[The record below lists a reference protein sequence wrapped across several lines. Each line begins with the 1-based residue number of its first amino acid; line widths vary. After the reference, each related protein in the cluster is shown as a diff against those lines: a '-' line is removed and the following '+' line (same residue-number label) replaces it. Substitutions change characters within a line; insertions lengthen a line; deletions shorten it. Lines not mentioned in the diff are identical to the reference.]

1 MMILSILS
9 RRASSIKGKGTEGR
23 TICDLSILVL
33 LLLGPAVQAQ
43 TLTQPARG
51 VTDPGVV
58 TTRQLVTPAGIQS
71 IFDGRIYG
79 IAYGQGNDHLWVLQG
94 RRGTPRMQLMDLD
107 WKGNQLRRR
116 FERGES
122 PGLQSVAFD
131 PVAGQ
136 MLVAATQP
144 AVQGRPPQ
152 VRMLAVSEGGGEPR
166 LLAEGVGQF
175 LGGALAIA
183 KGSNPRKERLAV
195 LPLPYNNQLALFDLS
210 ASRFLGTIP
219 VGIAP
224 FGAAINRDGTVAY
237 VTNWGGR
244 LPQPGDLTLPTGLDP
259 KADRVVVDQRG
270 IASTGTVTRIDL
282 VKRVVTRTLT
292 VGLHPTAILW
302 DEPRHRLYVANGNED
317 SVTVIDTQRELVL
330 QTIALQPFQ
339 VPVAGIAPTALALT
353 PDGEQLFVAC
363 GGINAVVVLGTR
375 DGNLKG
381 LIPTAWYP
389 NALSLSPDGN
399 FLAIANLLGVGSGSR
414 ETPRSR
420 YVHSYRGSV
429 SVVPLPDAAQ
439 LASYTTAVAENNR
452 LTLPT
457 DASPSR
463 SSRPTRPTAPKAVP
477 QRAGDP
483 SLIEHVVYIIKENRT
498 YDQLFGDLPKGNGDP
513 SLVMFGADVTPNQ
526 RKIAEQF
533 VLFDNFYATGGNS
546 GDGHQWATQAN
557 ETDYCLWPGY
567 AGRSYPYDGTDPIAY
582 SAGGFI
588 WDAALRM
595 KKTVRVYGEYAG
607 RMPEEDARMR
617 RDLLARWRNGDD
629 FTRDWSITAPLEPL
643 NRILARNFPPYTM
656 AIPDV
661 VRAQIFLTDLRRWEA
676 DGTMPNLTIM
686 LLPSDHTRGST
697 PEYSTAKAMV
707 ADNDYALGQIVDALS
722 HSRFWSK
729 MAIFVVEDDAQ
740 DGVDHVD
747 GHRTVALAISPY
759 IRRGSVDSSFYSHPS
774 ILKTMELMLGLPTL
788 SLFDLIAQEM
798 RASFVDQP
806 DLTPYRAELPRQ
818 SFFEVNPRLS
828 SLRGQAHRDALNS
841 QQMRFDVPDAAP
853 TELLNRI
860 VWRQVRGLRT
870 PYPKVRRAVFTPMS
884 VETEDP

>member
-1 MMILSILS
+1 MIIPKILS
-9 RRASSIKGKGTEGR
+9 RRASFFKKKVPGSGK
-23 TICDLSILVL
+23 ILDLSILL
-33 LLLGPAVQAQ
+33 LLLWGPGVEAQ

-58 TTRQLVTPAGIQS
+58 TTRQLITPAGVQS

-79 IAYGQGNDHLWVLQG
+79 LAYGQGSDHLWVLQG
-94 RRGTPRMQLMDLD
+94 RRGTPRMQLMRLD
-107 WKGNQLRRR
+107 WMGNQLRRR
-116 FERGES
+116 FGRGES
-122 PGLQSVAFD
+122 PGLQGVAFD
-131 PVAGQ
+131 PVGRQ
-136 MLVAATQP
+136 VLVAATQP
-144 AVQGRPPQ
+144 AAQGRPPQ
-152 VRMLAVSEGGGEPR
+152 VRMLAVSEDGDEPR
-166 LLAEGVGQF
+166 LLADGVGQF
-175 LGGALAIA
+175 LGGSMAIA
-183 KGSNPRKERLAV
+183 KGSNPRGERLAV

-210 ASRFLGTIP
+210 GSRSLGAIP

-244 LPQPGDLTLPTGLDP
+244 FPEPGDLTLPTGLDP

-270 IASTGTVTRIDL
+270 IAATGTVSRIDL
-282 VKRVVTRTLT
+282 VRRTVTRTLT

-317 SVTVIDTQRELVL
+317 SVSVIDTQRELVL
-330 QTIALQPFQ
+330 QTIPLQPFQ
-339 VPVAGIAPTALALT
+339 VAAAGIAPTALALT

-363 GGINAVVVLGTR
+363 GGINAVAVLETR
-375 DGNLKG
+375 DGKLKG
-381 LIPTAWYP
+381 MIPTAWYP

-399 FLAIANLLGVGSGSR
+399 SLAIATLLGVGSGSR
-414 ETPRSR
+414 ETPRDR

-452 LTLPT
+452 LSLPT
-457 DASPSR
+457 GVSAAR
-463 SSRPTRPTAPKAVP
+463 SWRSTTPPAPKAVP
-477 QRAGDP
+477 QHAGDP

-526 RKIAEQF
+526 RKLADQF
-533 VLFDNFYATGGNS
+533 VLLDNFYATGGNS

-607 RMPEEDARMR
+607 RMPEDDAGMR
-617 RDLLARWRNGDD
+617 SGLLARWRKGDD

-643 NRILARNFPPYTM
+643 NRILARNFPPYTL

-676 DGTMPNLTIM
+676 EGTMPNLTIM
-686 LLPSDHTRGST
+686 LLPSNHTRGST

-722 HSRFWSK
+722 HSRFWSR

-747 GHRTVALAISPY
+747 GHRTIALAISPY
-759 IRRGSVDSSFYSHPS
+759 TRRGSVDSTFYSHPS
-774 ILKTMELMLGLPTL
+774 ILKTIELMLGLPTL

-798 RASFVDQP
+798 RASFIDQP

-818 SFFEVNPRLS
+818 SLFEVNPRLS
-828 SLRGQAHRDALNS
+828 TLRGQARRDAIDS
-841 QQMRFDVPDAAP
+841 QRMRFDVPDAAP

-860 VWRQVRGLRT
+860 VWRQVRGLRR
-870 PYPKVRRAVFTPMS
+870 PYPEVRRAVFTPMS
-884 VETEDP
+884 IDPDDP